1 MEITP
6 KKCVYIYEGEIDYDQ
21 KTDGN
26 LPLILIEDKS
36 FSWNEFGE
44 YLMRYEGFKIKIEM
58 IDE

>member
-6 KKCVYIYEGEIDYDQ
+6 KKCVYTYEGEIDYDQ
-21 KTDGN
+21 DTDGS
-26 LPLILIEDKS
+26 LPLIKIEDKS
-36 FSWNEFGE
+36 FSWKELGE